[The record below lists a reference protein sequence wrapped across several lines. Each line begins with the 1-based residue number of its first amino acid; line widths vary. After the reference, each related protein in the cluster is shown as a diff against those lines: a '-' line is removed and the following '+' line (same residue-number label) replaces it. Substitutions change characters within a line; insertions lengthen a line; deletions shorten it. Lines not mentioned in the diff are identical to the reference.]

1 MKKIYETDPWL
12 EPFRGLMDE
21 RSHRFLEEAGRL
33 VPGGAFSEG
42 INNHLYYGIHR
53 MEDGGWVF
61 REWAPNA
68 VRIYLIGDFN
78 NWKRVDA
85 YALKPVGGGSW
96 EISLPSFFLHH
107 GNKE

>member
-1 MKKIYETDPWL
+1 MAKIYETDPWL
-12 EPFRGLMDE
+12 EPFKDAV
-21 RSHRFLEEAGRL
+21 EARHEHILSDLDRLASGRPL
-33 VPGGAFSEG
+33 GEVMC
-42 INNHLYYGIHR
+42 NHLFYGLHR
-53 MEDGGWVF
+53 TDSGWVF

-96 EISLPSFFLHH
+96 EISLPSLFIL
-107 GNKE
+107 